1 MDLLGVGVPELIV
14 IIVLALIFVGPRDLP
29 KLAVRAAEF
38 LRDIRKMSEGLTS
51 EWQKEINSADLDLGG
66 IKELSNELSEAQ
78 KSIKKMTSLKI
89 DLDTV
94 TNPATPAETPAPPS
108 GETPPPPT
116 AEPLPPANTTPPP
129 EETSTRDQPDE

>member
-38 LRDIRKMSEGLTS
+38 LREIRKMSEGLTN
-51 EWQKEINSADLDLGG
+51 EWKKEIDSADLDLGG
-66 IKELSNELSEAQ
+66 IKELSNEL
-78 KSIKKMTSLKI
+78 T
-89 DLDTV
+89 
-94 TNPATPAETPAPPS
+94 ATPKKAPPPPKT
-108 GETPPPPT
+108 ETPPSVAQTP
-116 AEPLPPANTTPPP
+116 PPP